1 MVQPSSC
8 PHFSGIE
15 NLEKKGIRIQC
26 FCAFAKNLFVM
37 GGNQKTLIDVFFFK
51 FTNMIS
57 VFNEKIEVLT
67 NMMSVF

>member
-37 GGNQKTLIDVFFFK
+37 AWQPKNTDRRVFFFWK
-51 FTNMIS
+51 FS
-57 VFNEKIEVLT
+57 
-67 NMMSVF
+67 NMMSAGLNMLVN